1 MKHKQD
7 IFSLIPRL
15 DGFARHDDWVNH
27 CIGAT
32 TLMQGTNPVLRPTG
46 QMAQSVSYPDVLSRS
61 LSVLDE
67 EEDVRYL
74 AYEEDGCSLIPL
86 TWQDVQLWELNL
98 PAFAVWVQKLL
109 KIPANIK
116 PKLHLERKLIE
127 WAIKEERVFLTL
139 CSSGAE
145 IVRDLT
151 YVDSGSPA
159 TLLFLD
165 DGRSQS
171 SVVFAEVS

>member
-1 MKHKQD
+1 M
-7 IFSLIPRL
+7 
-15 DGFARHDDWVNH
+15 
-27 CIGAT
+27 
-32 TLMQGTNPVLRPTG
+32 
-46 QMAQSVSYPDVLSRS
+46 
-61 LSVLDE
+61 
-67 EEDVRYL
+67 
-74 AYEEDGCSLIPL
+74 
-86 TWQDVQLWELNL
+86 QLWELNL

-127 WAIKEERVFLTL
+127 WAIKEERVFLSL
-139 CSSGAE
+139 SSSGAD
-145 IVRDLT
+145 IVRDVA

-171 SVVFAEVS
+171 SVVFVEVSKHTRIMAFSIQELIRPMGDGYEYYHETPFAG